1 MTQQLLEEIVAWI
14 QHDQTPISASSFIR
28 ATQDITHQTINRV
41 NNSELYAPVQ
51 R

>member
-14 QHDQTPISASSFIR
+14 PHDQPPISASSFIR
-28 ATQDITHQTINRV
+28 ATQDITHQTKNGV
-41 NNSELYAPVQ
+41 KNSDLSAPVQ